1 MPAPRLGFESRHV
14 RLEPLAPEHVEAL
27 VRAATAD
34 RSTFGLAPIPR
45 DRAEMEAYVA
55 AALADEQAGRALPF
69 AVIAPTAVLRA
80 EASSA
85 RQSEHGGSGNPPGV
99 PERIVGSCRLMNLEW
114 WSWPPGPLHVPGEP
128 RRAEAGDPPDVAE
141 LGHGWL
147 APSAQRTTVFSATS
161 LLLLQHAF
169 ETWRVHRLV
178 LKTDARNARS
188 RGAIERLGGRFEGI
202 LRAHLPA
209 ADGVVRDTA
218 MYSIVR
224 DEWQSVRK
232 RLESSLAGTL

>member
-1 MPAPRLGFESRHV
+1 VKRLAFEDRFV
-14 RLEPLAPEHVEAL
+14 RLEPLALEHVDAL

-34 RSTFGLAPIPR
+34 RATFGLAPVPR
-45 DRAEMEAYVA
+45 DRAEMVDYVA

-69 AVIAPTAVLRA
+69 AIVVPATATRA
-80 EASSA
+80 EASFA
-85 RQSEHGGSGNPPGV
+85 RRSERGGHGNPPRV
-99 PERIVGSCRLMNLEW
+99 PGEIVGSARLMNLEW
-114 WSWPPGPLHVPGEP
+114 WTWPPGHIAVAGEP

-147 APSAQRTTVFSATS
+147 APAAQRTAVFTATS
-161 LLLLQHAF
+161 RLLLGHAF

-188 RGAIERLGGRFEGI
+188 RAAIERLGGRFEGI

-218 MYSIVR
+218 MYSILA
-224 DEWQSVRK
+224 DEWPGVRK
-232 RLESSLAGTL
+232 RLESALERPL